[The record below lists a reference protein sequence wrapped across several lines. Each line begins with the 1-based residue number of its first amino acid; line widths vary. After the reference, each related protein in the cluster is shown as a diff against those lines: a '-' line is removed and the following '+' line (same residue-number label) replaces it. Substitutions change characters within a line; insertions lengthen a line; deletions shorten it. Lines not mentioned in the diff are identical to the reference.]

1 MTTIN
6 TIEDLVKILTEN
18 SYWREAV
25 RSVILGE
32 ELMLLPGRFDRFVQE
47 QLAFNA
53 RIESF
58 VQEQRAF
65 NARIESFVQEQQAFN
80 ARIDRFVREQ
90 EAANARY
97 DAFIERQEVFNDEQR
112 SFNRQILADVRR
124 LDGNMGELKGMYFMQ
139 WAVRE
144 APNIAMDLGLTY
156 RRTLE
161 DDEVRQMALNAAGG
175 RALTPELKSFR
186 GADLVIEATD
196 GSETWYISVEAS
208 FTVDRRDTD
217 RAIRNAALLTEFTG
231 YPAKPAVAGV
241 RKDREIEGQIESG
254 EVFWYEIEEPR

>member
-25 RSVILGE
+25 RAVILGE

-47 QLAFNA
+47 Q
-53 RIESF
+53 
-58 VQEQRAF
+58 RAF
-65 NARIESFVQEQQAFN
+65 NARIEGFVQEQLAFN
-80 ARIDRFVREQ
+80 ARIDRFVSEQ
-90 EAANARY
+90 QAANARY

-124 LDGNMGELKGMYFMQ
+124 LDGNMGELKGMTFLQ

-144 APNIAMDLGLTY
+144 APNIAMDMGMTY

-161 DDEVRQMALNAAGG
+161 ADEIRQMALNAAGG
-175 RALTPELKSFR
+175 RALTAELKSFR

-196 GSETWYISVEAS
+196 GSQVWYISVEAS

-231 YPAKPAVAGV
+231 HPAKPAVAGV
-241 RKDREIEGQIESG
+241 RKDWEIEGQIESG